1 MSDKKV
7 CTCETGSYVTS
18 DGHALNCPASAEYIH
33 SDNGVRMD
41 GTVVGHKLGCMC
53 DICHPARE
61 KKAEHGV
68 PIVLEGGGQ
77 HAPWCGCKDC
87 HEKLHDKRDADKVED
102 MFKPVDEYPDTVDAG
117 DEIGSAVYIGEE
129 QTVPTRIDEPS
140 VLVDRPDIREPGVWP
155 PSVHAGPMLA
165 GSRTGK
171 TVPVDEAV
179 EDPWKHRS
187 QGMVCAT
194 CMWCVMKQTKPSV
207 DNRITQPTKLGRCRR
222 RAPTMNGYPAV
233 FEQDWCGDHKLD
245 ENKL

>member
-1 MSDKKV
+1 
-7 CTCETGSYVTS
+7 
-18 DGHALNCPASAEYIH
+18 
-33 SDNGVRMD
+33 
-41 GTVVGHKLGCMC
+41 MC
-53 DICHPARE
+53 
-61 KKAEHGV
+61 
-68 PIVLEGGGQ
+68 GQ

-171 TVPVDEAV
+171 TVPVEDAV
-179 EDPWKHRS
+179 TQDRDPWKHRAA
-187 QGMVCAT
+187 GMQCRT
-194 CMWCVMKQTKPSV
+194 CIWFVPKVPTPTRENPLTTDKP
-207 DNRITQPTKLGRCRR
+207 RLGRCRR
-222 RAPTMNGYPAV
+222 HAPVMSGYPVVYVA
-233 FEQDWCGDHKLD
+233 DWCGDHKISED
-245 ENKL
+245 V